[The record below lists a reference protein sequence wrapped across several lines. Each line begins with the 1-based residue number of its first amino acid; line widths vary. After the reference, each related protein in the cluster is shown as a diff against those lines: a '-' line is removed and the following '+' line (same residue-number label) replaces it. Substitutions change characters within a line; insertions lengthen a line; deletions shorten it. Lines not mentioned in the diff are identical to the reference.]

1 MWRKILFFL
10 LSPIALTKKIS
21 HTEKILFYAHVVVY
35 LQ

>member
-10 LSPIALTKKIS
+10 FTSIALTKKIS
-21 HTEKILFYAHVVVY
+21 HAEKILFYARVVVY